1 MKLELF
7 LRVPASLALQTRSPA
22 GLPALGL
29 TAQRNPIVVEHR
41 MATTKM
47 QIGAIKLLEHVNVEM
62 LVSRLNTSKHQ
73 PSL

>member
-7 LRVPASLALQTRSPA
+7 LCVPASLALQTRSPA
-22 GLPALGL
+22 GRPALCL
-29 TAQRNPIVVEHR
+29 TAQRNPMVVEHR
-41 MATTKM
+41 MTTTKM
-47 QIGAIKLLEHVNVEM
+47 QIGAVKLLEHVNVEM